1 MPESK
6 DSSNK
11 NFFYY
16 IQRYLVQS
24 GPAASASYTLIGA
37 VTIFCLLGFYFDN
50 RYDTMPWFTLFGLMI
65 GLIIG
70 FIAGWW
76 VNEKFEDIA
85 SASSKLKFWKK

>member
-24 GPAASASYTLIGA
+24 ASAASASYTLIGA
-37 VTIFCLLGFYFDN
+37 VIIFCLVGFYFDN

-70 FIAGWW
+70 FYELAKILWF
-76 VNEKFEDIA
+76 K
-85 SASSKLKFWKK
+85 